1 MGIFLLVK
9 SISKKSKNPNIR
21 TTYVEKSSYKYW
33 YISLGFMMGI
43 LSNYLGIGGGWLIVP
58 ILIYIFKMSP
68 KQAASTSVY
77 SLLIYTTVGATT
89 QIIESS
95 INWIIIIIGGIGISI
110 GANIGL
116 YIAKKIPE
124 NLIMKLLSVVLIIMG
139 IKNVLY
145 LTHVLKC

>member
-1 MGIFLLVK
+1 
-9 SISKKSKNPNIR
+9 
-21 TTYVEKSSYKYW
+21 
-33 YISLGFMMGI
+33 MGI

-58 ILIYIFKMSP
+58 ILIYTFKMSP

-77 SLLIYTTVGATT
+77 SLLIYTTIGATT
-89 QIIESS
+89 QVFEGN

-139 IKNVLY
+139 IKMFFI
-145 LTHVLKC
+145 